1 MLTGMDASILIATA
15 SLVGVII
22 LTTVGL
28 ATLIVNV
35 GRGIERRLTA
45 RMDALDARMDGL
57 VTRMDALT
65 TRMDGL
71 TASQGELRERMA
83 KLEGLLEGLREAVS
97 GRRAA

>member
-1 MLTGMDASILIATA
+1 MLTGMDASILISTA

-22 LTTVGL
+22 LATIGL

-35 GRGIERRLTA
+35 ARGIERRLTA
-45 RMDALDARMDGL
+45 RMDALD
-57 VTRMDALT
+57 TRMDALN